1 MLYIINTLLEK
12 IMARNDQQVNV
23 RMPHEIVDELKE
35 QAIKHRRSFTSQL
48 NVIVEDWLRNQ
59 KQGAKA

>member
-1 MLYIINTLLEK
+1 
-12 IMARNDQQVNV
+12 MARNDQQVNV